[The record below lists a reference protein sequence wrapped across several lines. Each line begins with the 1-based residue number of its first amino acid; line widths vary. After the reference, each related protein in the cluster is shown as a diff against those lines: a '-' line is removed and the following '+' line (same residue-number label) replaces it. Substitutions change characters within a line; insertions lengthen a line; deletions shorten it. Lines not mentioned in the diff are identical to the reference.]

1 MRAVAR
7 RRRVIKPICVHPF
20 LSAFICVPLFLCEP
34 LCLCGSVVQG
44 DRTNSLRNGHDC
56 LMTTTLT
63 PDICVIGAGS
73 AGLSVAAGAAQLG
86 AETVLI
92 EARKMGGDCLNYGCV
107 PSKALL
113 AAAQA
118 AEAQRHAGRFGVQA
132 NEPLIDF
139 RGVHDHVHGVIAA
152 IAPHDSEE
160 RFTGLGE
167 VAAGDFRIQA
177 RRFVIATGSTP
188 LVPPLPG
195 LDRVPCLTNETIF
208 DLVERP
214 RHLLVIGGGPI
225 GVELAQAFRRLGAA
239 VSLVEMATLLP
250 KDDPELV
257 QVVRQRLH
265 DEGVAL
271 HERTRVTAVEPAADG
286 VALLTESDGN
296 KARIDGSHLL
306 VAAGRRANIAG
317 LDLAAAGIAHTAA
330 GITVDS
336 HLRTGN
342 RRVYAIGDA
351 VGGLQFTH
359 LAGYHAGIVIRHAL
373 FRLPVRVDLR
383 LVPWVTYSDP
393 ELAQAGLTEAAA
405 HAAGHAAQVLR
416 WPFTENDRAQT
427 ERATAGLVK
436 AVVAPRGRILGAAI
450 VGRHAGELIQ
460 PWLLAMAN
468 NLRVGALATL
478 IAPYPTLGEASK
490 RAAGS
495 FYTPKLFTQRT
506 QRLVRFLRWFG

>member
-1 MRAVAR
+1 
-7 RRRVIKPICVHPF
+7 
-20 LSAFICVPLFLCEP
+20 
-34 LCLCGSVVQG
+34 
-44 DRTNSLRNGHDC
+44 
-56 LMTTTLT
+56 MTTILA

-86 AETVLI
+86 ADTVLI
-92 EARKMGGDCLNYGCV
+92 EAHKMGGDCLNYGCV

-113 AAAQA
+113 AAAHA
-118 AEAQRHAGRFGVQA
+118 AEAQRRAGRFGVQA
-132 NEPLIDF
+132 NEPAIDF
-139 RGVHDHVHGVIAA
+139 RAVHDHIHGVIAA
-152 IAPHDSEE
+152 IAPQDSEE
-160 RFTGLGE
+160 RFSGLGVRVLRARARFAGPRE
-167 VAAGDFRIQA
+167 IAAGDFRIRA
-177 RRFVIATGSTP
+177 RRFVIATGSAP

-195 LDRVPCLTNETIF
+195 LEHVPYLTNETVF

-239 VSLVEMATLLP
+239 VSVVEMATLLP

-271 HERTRVTAVEPAADG
+271 HERTRVTGVEPTSDG

-317 LDLAAAGIAHTAA
+317 LDLAAAGIAHTSA

-359 LAGYHAGIVIRHAL
+359 LASYHAGIVIRHAL
-373 FRLPVRVDLR
+373 FRLRARVDLR

-393 ELAQAGLTEAAA
+393 ELAQIGLTEASAR
-405 HAAGHAAQVLR
+405 AAGHAAEVLR
-416 WPFTENDRAQT
+416 WPFAENDRAQT

-436 AVVAPRGRILGAAI
+436 AVVTPGGRILGAAI
-450 VGRHAGELIQ
+450 VGAHAGELIQ
-460 PWLLAMAN
+460 PWQLAMAN
-468 NLRVGALATL
+468 GLKIGALATL
-478 IAPYPTLGEASK
+478 VAPYPTLGEASK

-495 FYTPKLFTQRT
+495 FYTPKLFTMRT
-506 QRLVRFLRWFG
+506 RRLVRFLRWFG

>member
-1 MRAVAR
+1 
-7 RRRVIKPICVHPF
+7 
-20 LSAFICVPLFLCEP
+20 
-34 LCLCGSVVQG
+34 
-44 DRTNSLRNGHDC
+44 
-56 LMTTTLT
+56 MTTTLT

-92 EARKMGGDCLNYGCV
+92 EANKMGGDCLNYGCV

-113 AAAQA
+113 AAAHA
-118 AEAQRHAGRFGVQA
+118 AEAQRRAGRFGVQA
-132 NEPLIDF
+132 NEPAIDF
-139 RGVHDHVHGVIAA
+139 RAVHDHIHGVIAA
-152 IAPHDSEE
+152 IAPQDSEE
-160 RFTGLGE
+160 RFSGLGVRVLRAQARFAGPRE
-167 VAAGDFRIQA
+167 IAAGDFRIRA

-195 LDRVPCLTNETIF
+195 LERVPYLTNETVF

-214 RHLLVIGGGPI
+214 RHLLVIGGGSI
-225 GVELAQAFRRLGAA
+225 GIELAQAFRRLGAA
-239 VSLVEMATLLP
+239 VSVVEMATLLP

-257 QVVRQRLH
+257 QVVRQRIH

-271 HERTRVTAVEPAADG
+271 HERTRVTAVEPTSDG
-286 VALLTESDGN
+286 VGLLTESDGN

-317 LDLAAAGIAHTAA
+317 LDLAAAGIAHTSA

-359 LAGYHAGIVIRHAL
+359 LASYHAGFVIRHGL
-373 FRLPVRVDLR
+373 FHLRARVDLR

-393 ELAQAGLTEAAA
+393 ELAQIGLT
-405 HAAGHAAQVLR
+405 G
-416 WPFTENDRAQT
+416 
-427 ERATAGLVK
+427 
-436 AVVAPRGRILGAAI
+436 
-450 VGRHAGELIQ
+450 
-460 PWLLAMAN
+460 
-468 NLRVGALATL
+468 
-478 IAPYPTLGEASK
+478 
-490 RAAGS
+490 
-495 FYTPKLFTQRT
+495 
-506 QRLVRFLRWFG
+506 

>member
-1 MRAVAR
+1 
-7 RRRVIKPICVHPF
+7 
-20 LSAFICVPLFLCEP
+20 
-34 LCLCGSVVQG
+34 
-44 DRTNSLRNGHDC
+44 
-56 LMTTTLT
+56 MTATLT

-92 EARKMGGDCLNYGCV
+92 EARKMGGDCLNFGCV

-113 AAAQA
+113 AAAHA

-132 NEPLIDF
+132 GEPAVDF
-139 RGVHDHVHGVIAA
+139 RAVHDHIQGVIAA
-152 IAPHDSEE
+152 IAPNDSEE
-160 RFTGLGE
+160 RFTGLGVRVLRAQARFIGPRE
-167 VAAGDFRIQA
+167 VAAGDNRIRA
-177 RRFVIATGSTP
+177 RRFVIATGSVP

-195 LDRVPCLTNETIF
+195 LERTPYLTNETVF

-239 VSLVEMATLLP
+239 VSVVEMATVLP

-257 QVVRQRLH
+257 QVVRQRLQQ
-265 DEGVAL
+265 EGVAL
-271 HERTRVTAVEPAADG
+271 HERTRVIAVESTADG

-296 KARIDGSHLL
+296 RARIDGSHLL
-306 VAAGRRANIAG
+306 VAAGRRAAIAD
-317 LDLAAAGIAHTAA
+317 LDLAAAGIAHTPT
-330 GITVDS
+330 GIAVDS
-336 HLRTGN
+336 HLRTSN

-373 FRLPVRVDLR
+373 FRLPARADMR
-383 LVPWVTYSDP
+383 LIPSVTYSDP
-393 ELAQAGLTEAAA
+393 ELAQVGLTEAAA
-405 HAAGHAAQVLR
+405 RAAGHAVQVLR
-416 WPFTENDRAQT
+416 WPFADNDRAQT

-436 AVVAPRGRILGAAI
+436 AVVTPQGRILGAAI
-450 VGRHAGELIQ
+450 VGRQAGELIQ
-460 PWLLAMAN
+460 TWQLAMAN
-468 NLRVGALATL
+468 GLKVGALATL
-478 IAPYPTLGEASK
+478 VAPYPTLGEASK

-495 FYTPKLFTQRT
+495 FYTPRLFSKQTR
-506 QRLVRFLRWFG
+506 RLVRFLRWFG

>member
-1 MRAVAR
+1 
-7 RRRVIKPICVHPF
+7 
-20 LSAFICVPLFLCEP
+20 
-34 LCLCGSVVQG
+34 
-44 DRTNSLRNGHDC
+44 
-56 LMTTTLT
+56 MTTTLT

-92 EARKMGGDCLNYGCV
+92 EAHKMGGDCLNYGCV
-107 PSKALL
+107 PSKSLL
-113 AAAQA
+113 AAAHA
-118 AEAQRHAGRFGVQA
+118 AEAQRRAGRFGVQA
-132 NEPLIDF
+132 NEPAIDF
-139 RGVHDHVHGVIAA
+139 RAVHDHILGVIAA

-160 RFTGLGE
+160 RFSGLGVRVLRAQSRFIGPRE
-167 VAAGDFRIQA
+167 VAAGEFRIRA

-195 LDRVPCLTNETIF
+195 LERVSYLTNETVF

-239 VSLVEMATLLP
+239 VSVVEMATLLP

-271 HERTRVTAVEPAADG
+271 HERTRVIAVEPTSDG

-296 KARIDGSHLL
+296 RARIDGSHLL
-306 VAAGRRANIAG
+306 IAAGRRANIAG
-317 LDLAAAGIAHTAA
+317 LDLAAAGIAHSAT

-336 HLRTGN
+336 HLRSSN
-342 RRVYAIGDA
+342 RRIYVIGDA

-373 FRLPVRVDLR
+373 FRLPARVDLR
-383 LVPWVTYSDP
+383 RVPWVTYCDP
-393 ELAQAGLTEAAA
+393 ELAQVGVTEAAA
-405 HAAGHAAQVLR
+405 RAAGHDARVLR
-416 WPFTENDRAQT
+416 WPFAENDRAQA

-436 AVVAPRGRILGAAI
+436 AVVTPSGRILGAAI
-450 VGRHAGELIQ
+450 VGAHAGELIQ
-460 PWLLAMAN
+460 PWQLAMAN
-468 NLRVGALATL
+468 NLKIGALATL

-495 FYTPKLFTQRT
+495 FYTPKLFTKRT
-506 QRLVRFLRWFG
+506 RRLVRFLRRFG

>member
-1 MRAVAR
+1 M
-7 RRRVIKPICVHPF
+7 
-20 LSAFICVPLFLCEP
+20 SA
-34 LCLCGSVVQG
+34 
-44 DRTNSLRNGHDC
+44 
-56 LMTTTLT
+56 TLT

-92 EARKMGGDCLNYGCV
+92 EAHKMGGDCLNYGCV
-107 PSKALL
+107 PSKSLL
-113 AAAQA
+113 AAAHA
-118 AEAQRHAGRFGVQA
+118 AAAQRQAGGFGVQA
-132 NEPLIDF
+132 GEPAIDF
-139 RGVHDHVHGVIAA
+139 RAVHDHIHGVIAA

-160 RFTGLGE
+160 RFSGLG
-167 VAAGDFRIQA
+167 VRVLRAQACFAGPRDVVAGDFRIRA

-195 LDRVPCLTNETIF
+195 LERVSYLTNETIF

-214 RHLLVIGGGPI
+214 RHLLVVGGGPI
-225 GVELAQAFRRLGAA
+225 GVELAQGFRRLGAA
-239 VSLVEMATLLP
+239 VAIVEMATLLP

-271 HERTRVTAVEPAADG
+271 HERTRVVGVEPTADG
-286 VALLTESDGN
+286 VALLTENDGN
-296 KARIDGSHLL
+296 RGRIDGSHLL

-317 LDLAAAGIAHTAA
+317 LDLAAAGIAHSAT
-330 GITVDS
+330 GIAVDS
-336 HLRTGN
+336 HLRTSN

-373 FRLPVRVDLR
+373 FRLPARVDPR

-393 ELAQAGLTEAAA
+393 ELAQIGLTEAAA
-405 HAAGHAAQVLR
+405 RAAGHAAQVLR
-416 WPFTENDRAQT
+416 WPFAENDRAQT

-436 AVVAPRGRILGAAI
+436 AVVTPRGRILGAAI

-460 PWLLAMAN
+460 PWQLAMAN
-468 NLRVGALATL
+468 GLRIGALATL
-478 IAPYPTLGEASK
+478 VAPYPTLGEASK

-495 FYTPKLFTQRT
+495 FYTPQLFSKRT
-506 QRLVRFLRWFG
+506 RRLVRFLRWFG

>member
-1 MRAVAR
+1 
-7 RRRVIKPICVHPF
+7 
-20 LSAFICVPLFLCEP
+20 
-34 LCLCGSVVQG
+34 
-44 DRTNSLRNGHDC
+44 
-56 LMTTTLT
+56 MTTTLT

-92 EARKMGGDCLNYGCV
+92 EAHKMGGDCLNYGCV
-107 PSKALL
+107 PSKSLL
-113 AAAQA
+113 AAAHA
-118 AEAQRHAGRFGVQA
+118 AEAQRRAGRFGVQA
-132 NEPLIDF
+132 NEPAIDF
-139 RGVHDHVHGVIAA
+139 RAVHDHIHGVIAA
-152 IAPHDSEE
+152 IAPHDSEARFAGLGVRVLRAQA
-160 RFTGLGE
+160 RFTGPRE

-177 RRFVIATGSTP
+177 RRFVIAAGSTP

-195 LDRVPCLTNETIF
+195 LERVPYLTNETVF

-239 VSLVEMATLLP
+239 VSVVEMATLLP

-257 QVVRQRLH
+257 QIVRQRLH

-271 HERTRVTAVEPAADG
+271 HERTRVIAVEPTPDG

-306 VAAGRRANIAG
+306 IAAGRRANIAG
-317 LDLAAAGIAHTAA
+317 LDLAAAGIAHSAT

-336 HLRTGN
+336 HLRTSN

-373 FRLPVRVDLR
+373 FRLPARVDLR
-383 LVPWVTYSDP
+383 RVPWVTYSDP
-393 ELAQAGLTEAAA
+393 ELAQVGLTEAAA
-405 HAAGHAAQVLR
+405 RAAGRPVQVLR
-416 WPFTENDRAQT
+416 WSFADNDRAQT

-436 AVVAPRGRILGAAI
+436 AVVTPRGRILGATIA
-450 VGRHAGELIQ
+450 GAHAGELIL
-460 PWLLAMAN
+460 PWVLAMAN
-468 NLRVGALATL
+468 NLKIGALATM

-495 FYTPKLFTQRT
+495 FYTPKLFTKRT

>member
-1 MRAVAR
+1 
-7 RRRVIKPICVHPF
+7 
-20 LSAFICVPLFLCEP
+20 
-34 LCLCGSVVQG
+34 
-44 DRTNSLRNGHDC
+44 
-56 LMTTTLT
+56 MTSILT

-92 EARKMGGDCLNYGCV
+92 EAHKMGGDCLNYGCV
-107 PSKALL
+107 PSKSLL
-113 AAAQA
+113 AVAHA
-118 AEAQRHAGRFGVQA
+118 AEAQRRAGRFGVQA
-132 NEPLIDF
+132 NEPAIDF
-139 RGVHDHVHGVIAA
+139 RAVHDHIRGVIAA

-160 RFTGLGE
+160 RFAGLGVRVLRAQARFTGPRE
-167 VAAGDFRIQA
+167 VAAGEFRIRA
-177 RRFVIATGSTP
+177 RRFVIAAGSTP

-195 LDRVPCLTNETIF
+195 LERVPYLTNETIF

-225 GVELAQAFRRLGAA
+225 GAELAQAFRRLGAA
-239 VSLVEMATLLP
+239 VAVVEMATLLP

-271 HERTRVTAVEPAADG
+271 HERTRVIAVEPTPDG

-296 KARIDGSHLL
+296 KARIEGSHLL

-317 LDLAAAGIAHTAA
+317 LDLAAAGIAHTPT
-330 GITVDS
+330 GITVDP

-373 FRLPVRVDLR
+373 FRLPARVDLR
-383 LVPWVTYSDP
+383 RVPWVTYSDP
-393 ELAQAGLTEAAA
+393 ELAQVGLTEAAA
-405 HAAGHAAQVLR
+405 RVAGRAVQVLR
-416 WPFTENDRAQT
+416 WPFAENDRAQT

-436 AVVAPRGRILGAAI
+436 AVVTPAGRILGAAI
-450 VGRHAGELIQ
+450 VGAHAGELIQ
-460 PWLLAMAN
+460 PWQLAMAN
-468 NLRVGALATL
+468 GLKVGALATL

-495 FYTPKLFTQRT
+495 FYTPKLFTKRT
-506 QRLVRFLRWFG
+506 RRLVRFLRWFG

>member
-1 MRAVAR
+1 
-7 RRRVIKPICVHPF
+7 
-20 LSAFICVPLFLCEP
+20 
-34 LCLCGSVVQG
+34 
-44 DRTNSLRNGHDC
+44 
-56 LMTTTLT
+56 MTTTLT

-92 EARKMGGDCLNYGCV
+92 EAHKMGGDCLNYGCV
-107 PSKALL
+107 PSKSLL
-113 AAAQA
+113 AAAHA
-118 AEAQRHAGRFGVQA
+118 AEAQRRAGRFGVQA
-132 NEPLIDF
+132 NEPAIDF
-139 RGVHDHVHGVIAA
+139 RAVHDHIHGVIAA
-152 IAPHDSEE
+152 IAPQDSEARFSGLGVRVLRAPA
-160 RFTGLGE
+160 RFTGPRE
-167 VAAGDFRIQA
+167 IAADDFRIRA

-195 LDRVPCLTNETIF
+195 LDRVPYLTNETVF

-271 HERTRVTAVEPAADG
+271 HERTRVIAAESTSDG

-317 LDLAAAGIAHTAA
+317 LDLAAAGIAHTPT

-373 FRLPVRVDLR
+373 FRLRARVDLR

-393 ELAQAGLTEAAA
+393 ELAQVGLTEAAA
-405 HAAGHAAQVLR
+405 RAAGHAAEVLR
-416 WPFTENDRAQT
+416 WPFAENDRAQT

-436 AVVAPRGRILGAAI
+436 AVVTPGGRILGAAI
-450 VGRHAGELIQ
+450 VGAHAGELIQ
-460 PWLLAMAN
+460 PWQLAMAN
-468 NLRVGALATL
+468 NLRIGALATL
-478 IAPYPTLGEASK
+478 VAPYPTLGEASK

-495 FYTPKLFTQRT
+495 FYTPKLFTKRT
-506 QRLVRFLRWFG
+506 RRLVRFLRWFG

>member
-1 MRAVAR
+1 M
-7 RRRVIKPICVHPF
+7 
-20 LSAFICVPLFLCEP
+20 
-34 LCLCGSVVQG
+34 
-44 DRTNSLRNGHDC
+44 
-56 LMTTTLT
+56 TTLT

-92 EARKMGGDCLNYGCV
+92 EAHKMGGDCLNYGCV
-107 PSKALL
+107 PSKSLL
-113 AAAQA
+113 AAAHA
-118 AEAQRHAGRFGVQA
+118 AEAQRRAGRFGVQA
-132 NEPLIDF
+132 GEPAVDF
-139 RGVHDHVHGVIAA
+139 RAVHDHIHGVIAA
-152 IAPHDSEE
+152 IAPQDSEARFSGLGVRVLRAPA
-160 RFTGLGE
+160 RFTGPRE
-167 VAAGDFRIQA
+167 VAAGDVRIRA
-177 RRFVIATGSTP
+177 RRFVIATGSMP

-195 LDRVPCLTNETIF
+195 LERAPYLTNETVF

-225 GVELAQAFRRLGAA
+225 GVELAQGFRRLGAA

-271 HERTRVTAVEPAADG
+271 HERTRVIAVESTSEG
-286 VALLTESDGN
+286 VALLIESDGN

-317 LDLAAAGIAHTAA
+317 LDLAAAGIVHTPT
-330 GITVDS
+330 GIAVDS
-336 HLRTGN
+336 HLRTSN

-359 LAGYHAGIVIRHAL
+359 LASYHAGIVIRHAL
-373 FRLPVRVDLR
+373 FRLPARVDQR

-393 ELAQAGLTEAAA
+393 ELAQIGLSEAAA
-405 HAAGHAAQVLR
+405 RAAGRPVQVLR
-416 WPFTENDRAQT
+416 WPFAENDRAQT

-436 AVVAPRGRILGAAI
+436 AVVTPGGLILGASI
-450 VGRHAGELIQ
+450 VGPHAGDLIQ
-460 PWLLAMAN
+460 PWQLAMAN
-468 NLRVGALATL
+468 KLRIGALATL
-478 IAPYPTLGEASK
+478 VAPYPTLGEASK

-495 FYTPKLFTQRT
+495 FYTPQLFSMRT
-506 QRLVRFLRWFG
+506 QRLVRFLRLFG